1 MLTHVRGRVLR
12 GAFSSMLA
20 LAALAATGSPAGAQS
35 TQRLPSAAEI
45 DPAFALKPLPPG
57 YVRNG
62 NDFVYRGG
70 AVIVTPAP
78 PPSPDTVTAAGL
90 PCPDPYVCLY
100 RHSGWEGTR
109 WIFRD
114 HYWQNLRTYGA
125 SDEVSSWSNH
135 ENRQAVL
142 GWDSIE
148 QGKAPYL
155 YLPAHSHAS
164 GMGGWNDEASSVL
177 P

>member
-1 MLTHVRGRVLR
+1 MLTHARKRAVRAAISVAVVT
-12 GAFSSMLA
+12 GAVAGASSA
-20 LAALAATGSPAGAQS
+20 QAATAQP
-35 TQRLPSAAEI
+35 TAAQL
-45 DPAFALKPLPPG
+45 DPAFAAQPIKPG
-57 YVRNG
+57 YVREG
-62 NDFVYRGG
+62 NDFIYEGG
-70 AVIVTPAP
+70 AVIISPAP
-78 PPSPDTVTAAGL
+78 AAASL

-100 RHSGWEGTR
+100 RDSGWNGTR

-148 QGKAPYL
+148 QGKSPYL
-155 YLPAHSHAS
+155 YLSAHAHAS

>member
-1 MLTHVRGRVLR
+1 MHSHARRRARRAAITV
-12 GAFSSMLA
+12 A
-20 LAALAATGSPAGAQS
+20 LVAGVVAGAGNAQAAPA
-35 TQRLPSAAEI
+35 QQSAAQL
-45 DPAFALKPLPPG
+45 DPAFAAQPIAPG
-57 YVRNG
+57 YTRKG
-62 NDFVYRGG
+62 NDFIYENG
-70 AVIVTPAP
+70 AVIISPA
-78 PPSPDTVTAAGL
+78 SAAASL
-90 PCPDPYVCLY
+90 PCPDTYVCLY
-100 RHSGWEGTR
+100 RDSNWNGTR

-135 ENRQAVL
+135 EDRQAVL

-155 YLPAHSHAS
+155 YLSAHAHAS
-164 GMGGWNDEASSVL
+164 GMGGWNDEASSVF